1 MKSLLH
7 KSKYFQIT
15 SLGTQNQHLTF
26 EFLENKDRIDI
37 VKIDRNMT
45 AKEFKIITD
54 YAVSLTLDEM
64 IADLITLRANLNRK

>member
-15 SLGTQNQHLTF
+15 SLGIQNTHLSF
-26 EFLENKDRIDI
+26 EFLESKNQIDI
-37 VKIDRNMT
+37 VKIDRNIT
-45 AKEFKIITD
+45 TKEFKIITD

-64 IADLITLRANLNRK
+64 IADLITLRAKIK